1 MRSQEMG
8 SSGHTQNINS
18 FACLASFLILV
29 YIRFPLHLRNP
40 QNAANCDSFLIADK
54 NFVLLQLFDSFHLHN
69 LSALIKQNS
78 HLVPYDQASI
88 LKMQI

>member
-54 NFVLLQLFDSFHLHN
+54 KFCSSTVLDN
-69 LSALIKQNS
+69 KENS
-78 HLVPYDQASI
+78 L
-88 LKMQI
+88 